1 MPGIVSAGTS
11 DAPHAYS
18 QTELKKLAR
27 ALFLKKGRDFG
38 RLLDVFEN
46 SLIDSRH
53 FINSAEWFE
62 TPKSF
67 KERSITYA
75 ENVAALSVPAIKA
88 CIESAGASL
97 GDFDHIIFVTS
108 TGISAPSA
116 DALIL
121 NRLGLDRHVKRTPI
135 WGLGCAGGAA
145 GMSRAF
151 EYARAFPES
160 AVLLVA
166 AEMCSLAFHGDDYSK
181 SNVVSLALFSDG
193 AAAVLVAGEK
203 HRLYGK
209 SKVRM
214 TRTLSTTW
222 PDTLGIM
229 GWEVVDDGLRAI
241 FSKEIPGIVRGRIR
255 ENLDELLGA
264 GGFSV
269 SSLGHFAVH
278 PGGPKVLS
286 EYETAL
292 GLEEGAFEYSRK
304 VLREHGNMSS
314 PTVLYVLKEIL
325 DGEDFK
331 EKEYGV
337 ISALGPGFSSEL
349 VLFES
354 A

>member
-1 MPGIVSAGTS
+1 MPGIVSAGTN

-18 QTELKKLAR
+18 QTELKKIAR
-27 ALFLKKGRDFG
+27 DLFSKKGRDFG
-38 RLLDVFEN
+38 RLLDVFDN

-53 FINSAEWFE
+53 FVNSLEWFE
-62 TPKSF
+62 APKSF
-67 KERSITYA
+67 KERSISYA
-75 ENVAALSVPAIKA
+75 ENMLVLSLPAIRS
-88 CIESAGASL
+88 CIESAGADY

-121 NRLGLDRHVKRTPI
+121 NELGLDRHLKRTPI

-145 GMSRAF
+145 GMSRAY

-166 AEMCSLAFHGDDYSK
+166 AEMCSLAFHDDDYSK

-209 SKVRM
+209 AKARM

-222 PDTLGIM
+222 PDTLDVM
-229 GWEVVDDGLRAI
+229 GWEIVDDGLRAI
-241 FSKEIPGIVRGRIR
+241 FSKDIPSMVRSRIR
-255 ENLDELLGA
+255 ENLDELLCP
-264 GGFSV
+264 GG
-269 SSLGHFAVH
+269 LAAADLRHFAVH

-286 EYETAL
+286 EYEAAI

-314 PTVLYVLKEIL
+314 PTVLYVLREIL
-325 DGEDFK
+325 KGEDFNG
-331 EKEYGV
+331 KEYGI

-349 VLFES
+349 VLLES

>member
-1 MPGIVSAGTS
+1 MPGIISAGTN

-18 QTELKKLAR
+18 QTELKGFAR
-27 ALFLKKGRDFG
+27 DLFLKKGRDFG
-38 RLLDVFEN
+38 RLLDVFDN

-53 FINSAEWFE
+53 FINSLEWFE
-62 TPKSF
+62 APKSF
-67 KERSITYA
+67 KERSISYA
-75 ENVAALSVPAIKA
+75 ENAVELSLPAIKS
-88 CIESAGASL
+88 CIERAGADY

-108 TGISAPSA
+108 TGISAPSV

-121 NRLGLDRHVKRTPI
+121 NGLKLDRHVKRTPI

-151 EYARAFPES
+151 EYAKAFPES

-166 AEMCSLAFHGDDYSK
+166 IEMCSLAFHGNDYSK

-193 AAAVLVAGEK
+193 AATVLVAGEK
-203 HRLYGK
+203 HRLYRK
-209 SKVRM
+209 AKARL

-222 PDTLGIM
+222 PDTLDVM
-229 GWEVVDDGLRAI
+229 GWEIVDDGFKAI
-241 FSKEIPGIVRGRIR
+241 FSKDIPSIVRSRVR
-255 ENLDELLGA
+255 ENIDELLCPRGLA
-264 GGFSV
+264 AAD
-269 SSLGHFAVH
+269 LGHFAVH

-286 EYETAL
+286 EFEAAV
-292 GLEEGAFEYSRK
+292 GREEGTFRHSRK
-304 VLREHGNMSS
+304 VLLEHGNMSS

-325 DGEDFK
+325 ESEDFN
-331 EKEYGV
+331 EKEYGI

-349 VLFES
+349 LLLES

>member
-18 QTELKKLAR
+18 QAELKKLAR

-67 KERSITYA
+67 KERSIAYA
-75 ENVAALSVPAIKA
+75 GNVAALSIPAIEA
-88 CIESAGASL
+88 CIESAGADY

-121 NRLGLDRHVKRTPI
+121 NRLGLDRHVRRTPV

-151 EYARAFPES
+151 EYARAYPES

-166 AEMCSLAFHGDDYSK
+166 AEMCSLAFHDDDYSK

-203 HRLYGK
+203 HRLYEK
-209 SKVRM
+209 ARLRM

-222 PDTLGIM
+222 PDTLDIM

-241 FSKEIPGIVRGRIR
+241 FSKEIPNIVRERIR
-255 ENLDELLGA
+255 ENIDELLGA
-264 GGFSV
+264 SGFPV
-269 SSLGHFAVH
+269 SGLRHFAVH
-278 PGGPKVLS
+278 PGGPRVLS
-286 EYETAL
+286 EYESAL
-292 GLEEGAFEYSRK
+292 GLGEGAFNYSRK

-314 PTVLYVLKEIL
+314 PTVLYVLKEVIE
-325 DGEDFK
+325 GNDFG
-331 EKEYGV
+331 EKEHGI

>member
-18 QTELKKLAR
+18 QTELKKLAHE
-27 ALFLKKGRDFG
+27 LFLKKGRDFG
-38 RLLDVFEN
+38 RLLDVFDN

-53 FINSAEWFE
+53 FINSSGWFE
-62 TPKSF
+62 SPKSF
-67 KERSITYA
+67 KERSISYI
-75 ENVAALSVPAIKA
+75 ENVAGLSIPAIRA
-88 CIESAGASL
+88 CVESAGADY
-97 GDFDHIIFVTS
+97 GDFDHIIVVTS
-108 TGISAPSA
+108 TGVSAPSA

-121 NRLGLDRHVKRTPI
+121 NRLGLDRHVKRTPV

-151 EYARAFPES
+151 EYAKAFPES

-209 SKVRM
+209 AKVRM
-214 TRTLSTTW
+214 TGSLSTTW

-229 GWEVVDDGLRAI
+229 GWEIVDDGLRAI
-241 FSKEIPGIVRGRIR
+241 FSKEIPNIVKSRVR
-255 ENLDELLGA
+255 ENIDELLGPRGLSA
-264 GGFSV
+264 SR
-269 SSLGHFAVH
+269 LGHFAVH

-286 EYETAL
+286 EYEAAL
-292 GLEEGAFEYSRK
+292 GLEEGAFRYSRK

-314 PTVLYVLKEIL
+314 PTVLYVLKEVL
-325 DGEDFK
+325 DGEDFG
-331 EKEYGV
+331 EKEYGI